1 MIYKEFV
8 LSIQQI
14 TTYYKI
20 LVEETKNK
28 KTVGSTNEWILDNY
42 FIISE
47 QEKSIRDELRS
58 KVIKSIKSKR
68 KRSLYVLLHSI
79 LQDSNYLIDI
89 KYIFNKINEYQKK
102 QEDYFSYTEINFL
115 YILFRI
121 ILIQKLS
128 NLSQRLNSKLQAKNK
143 AETFFNLLKKEELDI
158 SDLSSQLEKILQHE
172 SYLKNPFFLDQLN
185 NLFNNINHISENL
198 HLRFKEIF
206 IKSHRILQQEMDEA
220 ATNNILI
227 SNLFVSLKKM
237 TKFEI
242 SEFYSHIS
250 FTERVLINEK
260 AGMYNQMYENNKDN
274 YRAKIIRDA
283 KKLHVNEYKYAL
295 QIVEQANKINQHV
308 GWTLFTPKKYKE
320 RSYAYIFIV
329 AIFTIILSFLLSLY
343 LGAVAFL
350 LLLVPISQFV
360 IELFNQ
366 LLQYLHK
373 PNSTLKL
380 KFEDGIPEAY
390 ASMVIIPTIIKTN
403 EKIVQMFDKL
413 EVYYLSNLSDNL

>member
-79 LQDSNYLIDI
+79 LQDSNYHIDI
-89 KYIFNKINEYQKK
+89 KHIFNKINEYQKK

-143 AETFFNLLKKEELDI
+143 AENFFNLLKKEELDT

-185 NLFNNINHISENL
+185 NLFNNINQTPENL

-260 AGMYNQMYENNKDN
+260 VGMYIQMYENNKDN

-283 KKLHVNEYKYAL
+283 KKLHVNEYKFAF
-295 QIVEQANKINQHV
+295 QIVDQAN
-308 GWTLFTPKKYKE
+308 
-320 RSYAYIFIV
+320 
-329 AIFTIILSFLLSLY
+329 
-343 LGAVAFL
+343 
-350 LLLVPISQFV
+350 
-360 IELFNQ
+360 
-366 LLQYLHK
+366 
-373 PNSTLKL
+373 
-380 KFEDGIPEAY
+380 
-390 ASMVIIPTIIKTN
+390 
-403 EKIVQMFDKL
+403 
-413 EVYYLSNLSDNL
+413 